1 MEKDN
6 GKSRNRHQYR
16 ERTTASVRKEDLT
29 EEERIRERRRRR
41 RALQRK
47 RQRQRRMILIVMALA
62 AVVII
67 TAAVRGIAGHFSS
80 SKPSASGTDKETT
93 ADASGSSVSGET
105 RQSRKPPAAKVHRKI
120 HSKLLNLKRHSMI
133 MTVR

>member
-6 GKSRNRHQYR
+6 GKVGSRRQYR
-16 ERTTASVRKEDLT
+16 ERTTDSVRKEDLRRKSGFVNAGAGT
-29 EEERIRERRRRR
+29 GAAEETAASE
-41 RALQRK
+41 K
-47 RQRQRRMILIVMALA
+47 DDPDSYGVA

-93 ADASGSSVSGET
+93 ADRLPGET

-120 HSKLLNLKRHSMI
+120 HSKLLN
-133 MTVR
+133 

>member
-6 GKSRNRHQYR
+6 GKSRNRRQYR
-16 ERTTASVRKEDLT
+16 ERTTDSVRKEDLT

-80 SKPSASGTDKETT
+80 SKPAAQIKKRRQMLP
-93 ADASGSSVSGET
+93 GET

>member
-67 TAAVRGIAGHFSS
+67 TAAVWNNWIIAQPFS
-80 SKPSASGTDKETT
+80 KENRVFF
-93 ADASGSSVSGET
+93 G
-105 RQSRKPPAAKVHRKI
+105 
-120 HSKLLNLKRHSMI
+120 KRFPH
-133 MTVR
+133 

>member
-6 GKSRNRHQYR
+6 GKSRNRRQYR
-16 ERTTASVRKEDLT
+16 ERTTDSVRKEDLT

-93 ADASGSSVSGET
+93 ADASWGDKTE
-105 RQSRKPPAAKVHRKI
+105 Q
-120 HSKLLNLKRHSMI
+120 
-133 MTVR
+133 

>member
-6 GKSRNRHQYR
+6 GKSRNRRQYR
-16 ERTTASVRKEDLT
+16 ERTTDSVRKEDLT

-67 TAAVRGIAGHFSS
+67 TAAVRGIAGHFLRRSRQPAAQI
-80 SKPSASGTDKETT
+80 KKRRQMLP
-93 ADASGSSVSGET
+93 GET

>member
-6 GKSRNRHQYR
+6 GKSRNRRQYR
-16 ERTTASVRKEDLT
+16 ERTTDSVRKEDLT

-93 ADASGSSVSGET
+93 AMLPGET